1 MNYTNYWVGT
11 YCFDIKLV
19 LTIIKKQVDE
29 LLEQIEKTEK
39 MLG

>member
-19 LTIIKKQVDE
+19 LHVDE